1 MALKNEGLLF
11 GLCLGAATSSVLAR
25 RLELR
30 WSPLMQRLR
39 NTRGLLAAGLLSFG
53 PMATWNLYKF
63 TWGLQNQLTKDPGD
77 ASARILTRFVDGSS
91 VPHVLHYLLVEAN
104 SLWAPIIVFVG
115 LLLVTRLLL
124 RRAVPPG
131 AAISFIAALLH
142 LGGMVLVYLST
153 PATLDFH
160 LFTSAARTMAST
172 RMALLVGIYF
182 LLADLERPAS
192 KALGPAPAP
201 APGLFDC
208 S

>member
-1 MALKNEGLLF
+1 
-11 GLCLGAATSSVLAR
+11 
-25 RLELR
+25 
-30 WSPLMQRLR
+30 
-39 NTRGLLAAGLLSFG
+39 
-53 PMATWNLYKF
+53 
-63 TWGLQNQLTKDPGD
+63 
-77 ASARILTRFVDGSS
+77 VDGSS